1 MPGLRSPPR
10 SGREGHRP
18 AAPERPPAA
27 CASARSGIEGA
38 ARAAG
43 LRRIGAEM
51 HAGVRTFRSA
61 SVPPGTATPRAMSSS
76 PLSIGALRGTRL
88 LFCGGKGG
96 VGKTTVAAAIAL
108 RLARDSP
115 GQRVLLLSTD
125 PAHSLGTCL
134 RPRSRM
140 RHGPWRAL
148 RPTFPCAS
156 SIRRRRWQRGLRL
169 EASLQALAEALGRAE
184 MGTMAG
190 RG

>member
-1 MPGLRSPPR
+1 
-10 SGREGHRP
+10 
-18 AAPERPPAA
+18 
-27 CASARSGIEGA
+27 
-38 ARAAG
+38 
-43 LRRIGAEM
+43 M
-51 HAGVRTFRSA
+51 HAGVVRTFRSA

-125 PAHSLGTCL
+125 PAHSLGDVLGPGLGCATA
-134 RPRSRM
+134 RGGRSVQPFVRELD
-140 RHGPWRAL
+140 PPAAL
-148 RPTFPCAS
+148 AA
-156 SIRRRRWQRGLRL
+156 RRLRL

-184 MGTMAG
+184 MGTMSAAG
-190 RG
+190 

>member
-1 MPGLRSPPR
+1 M
-10 SGREGHRP
+10 
-18 AAPERPPAA
+18 
-27 CASARSGIEGA
+27 
-38 ARAAG
+38 
-43 LRRIGAEM
+43 RRIGAEM

-125 PAHSLGTCL
+125 PAHSLGTPAPVSDAP
-134 RPRSRM
+134 RPVAGAPSNLSVRELD
-140 RHGPWRAL
+140 PPAAL
-148 RPTFPCAS
+148 AA
-156 SIRRRRWQRGLRL
+156 RRLRL

-184 MGTMAG
+184 MGMMAG
-190 RG
+190 GLTEVIDLALRGSTSYWVSCP